1 MSVDRR
7 RFLKSGTLLAG
18 SLIFPIATQVGA
30 AIYSQS
36 TEPPPDTEGALND
49 WIWIGNDGRIIIGVS
64 QCEVGQGIYTG
75 LSEVIADEMDADW
88 KQVVVRFVTGKNAY
102 RQVAGG
108 ESLAQFVAA
117 STSMTV
123 FYERVRLAGAQA
135 RDFFK
140 RAAALQWGISADR
153 CETRD
158 GYVFDGSS
166 RKIAYGEL
174 LSYAARVP
182 LNPSPPFKTSA
193 EAANGMIGKYVHRV
207 DTAEKVNGS
216 AVFGID
222 VEVPGMLIGVPWMV
236 PSFTGEIV
244 RIRNEAMIRK
254 LNGVV
259 ALVKTRHPSMLN
271 MKGIDKNHA
280 PNTIVV
286 VAKTY
291 WQAKK
296 AADLLDVE
304 YDAGARGDLSSAEID
319 AANRA
324 MLDDG
329 ALVKVVDRGD
339 ADRLLVADRANA
351 SRFHEASYV
360 APYIAHASME
370 PCNAT
375 SHFQGDKIV
384 TWGPFQGQ
392 DMVRVALSKVFG
404 LQPQD
409 VTVNTTFIGG
419 SFGRKYL
426 PDAVLHA
433 TFASK
438 AVGRPVKVI
447 YPREID
453 IRGDYLRPPCVA
465 RYRAVLDENGY
476 PTAIHARYA
485 GQSLFW
491 QMHRDLVKKAG
502 GWDESMVECVYDPV
516 YAFPALH
523 VEAGIVEQPP
533 ALSFLR
539 GVGSISSVFFLES
552 FLNELS
558 DKAGRDALEYRRELL
573 RDNPD
578 ALRVLNEAARTAG
591 WNTPLSPGHYRGI
604 AFNRWVGRNHAFTT
618 YVALVMEVRVAR
630 GRIRVVRATC
640 AIDCG
645 KVINPNLVAA
655 NVEGGIGFALTGAL
669 YSALHFSN
677 GGIVEGNFNTY
688 PLIGIADMPKIETVI
703 LPSERP
709 PQGCGEVSTAVVA
722 PALADALYHATGH
735 RFQSMP
741 FRLDRI
747 EASWNGIDG
756 HPGECVMTTCP

>member
-7 RFLKSGTLLAG
+7 HFLKAGAALAG
-18 SLIFPIATQVGA
+18 SLLFPISAQVGA
-30 AIYSQS
+30 ARYSQS
-36 TEPPPDTEGALND
+36 TEPPPATDGALND
-49 WIWIGNDGRIIIGVS
+49 WIWIGSDGRVIIGVS

-88 KQVVVRFVTGKNAY
+88 QQVVVRFVTGKNAY

-117 STSMTV
+117 STSMTI
-123 FYERVRLAGAQA
+123 FYERARLAGAQA
-135 RDFFK
+135 RDFFR
-140 RAAALQWGISADR
+140 RAAALQWGISADQCR
-153 CETRD
+153 TRN
-158 GYVFDGSS
+158 GYVLDGGT

-174 LSYAARVP
+174 IAYAARVP
-182 LNPSPPFKTSA
+182 LNPRPPFKTSA
-193 EAANGMIGKYVHRV
+193 DAAKGMIGKYVHRI

-222 VEVPGMLIGVPWMV
+222 VDVPGMLIGVPWMV

-244 RIRNEAMIRK
+244 RIRNEAAIRK

-271 MKGIDKNHA
+271 MMGVDRNHA

-286 VAKTY
+286 VAETY

-304 YDAGARGDLSSAEID
+304 YDAGVRSDLSSAEID
-319 AANRA
+319 AANLA
-324 MLDDG
+324 TLEHGDL
-329 ALVKVVDRGD
+329 AKVVDRGD
-339 ADRLLVADRANA
+339 ADLLIAADRADA
-351 SRFHEASYV
+351 ARFHEASYV
-360 APYIAHASME
+360 SPYVAHATME
-370 PCNAT
+370 PCNST

-392 DMVRVALSKVFG
+392 DMVRVVLSKVFG
-404 LQPQD
+404 LKPED

-465 RYRAVLDENGY
+465 RYRAVLDEKGY
-476 PTAIHARYA
+476 PKAVHARYA

-491 QMHRDLVKKAG
+491 QMHRDVVKKAG

-516 YAFPALH
+516 YALPALH

-533 ALSFLR
+533 SLSYLR

-558 DKAGRDALEYRRELL
+558 DKAGHDALEYRRALL
-573 RDNPD
+573 KDNPD
-578 ALRVLNEAARTAG
+578 ALRVLDEAARAAG
-591 WNTPLSPGHYRGI
+591 WHTPLSPGHYRGI

-618 YVALVMEVRVAR
+618 YIALVMEVRVNH
-630 GRIRVVRATC
+630 GRIRAVRATC

-655 NVEGGIGFALTGAL
+655 NVEGGIGFALTCAL
-669 YSALHFSN
+669 HSALHFSK

-709 PQGCGEVSTAVVA
+709 SQGCGEVSTAVVA
-722 PALADALYHATGH
+722 PALASALYHATGL
-735 RFQSMP
+735 RFRSMP
-741 FRLDRI
+741 FRPDRV
-747 EASWNGIDG
+747 EAGWNGVDP
-756 HPGECVMTTCP
+756 HPA